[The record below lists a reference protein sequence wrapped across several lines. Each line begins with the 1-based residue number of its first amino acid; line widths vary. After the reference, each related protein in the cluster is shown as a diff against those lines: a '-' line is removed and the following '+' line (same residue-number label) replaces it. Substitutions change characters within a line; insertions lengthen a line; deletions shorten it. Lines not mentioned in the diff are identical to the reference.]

1 MKFSCAFAVVAVLA
15 SLLHGI
21 GLPFDSGMLTAYEG
35 LFAVLG
41 GGSIL
46 FMVAVVAAGD
56 SADGTALPPSFR
68 RLELTAAPKCL
79 VCNAPGRSGWVA
91 CTRCDTP
98 HHADCARY
106 LSHCAVYGCDKSAP
120 LLVAAKATRS
130 AKPRSG

>member
-1 MKFSCAFAVVAVLA
+1 MKFGCVFAIVALLA
-15 SLLHGI
+15 SALHGVA
-21 GLPFDSGMLTAYEG
+21 LPFDSGMLTAYEA
-35 LFAVLG
+35 LFALLG

-56 SADGTALPPSFR
+56 PSTPALPPAFR
-68 RLELTAAPKCL
+68 PLALTEAPRCL

-106 LSHCAVYGCDKSAP
+106 MTRCAVYGCDKSVP
-120 LLVAAKATRS
+120 LLAVKPATRS
-130 AKPRSG
+130 AEPRSG